1 MIDRAV
7 VNAGPLVA
15 LSLLGQ
21 LELLPALFSE
31 VWVPQS
37 VIKNPAASYGV
48 SDTDIPA
55 VIESESAIEAG
66 QFGA

>member
-1 MIDRAV
+1 MIERAV

-21 LELLPALFSE
+21 LELLAALFSE

-37 VIKNPAASYGV
+37 VFNEV
-48 SDTDIPA
+48 A
-55 VIESESAIEAG
+55 VAGIGKPGAQSLQSEE
-66 QFGA
+66 